1 MCGDSALLAVEC
13 VKLFHNLIII
23 CLNSLETLV
32 LLSMSMEALH
42 VPLHLDPSL
51 LYIDKAKPLKLL
63 GSVLSK
69 VWWVREAVCGE
80 EAQ

>member
-32 LLSMSMEALH
+32 LLSMSMEALR
-42 VPLHLDPSL
+42 VPLT
-51 LYIDKAKPLKLL
+51 
-63 GSVLSK
+63 
-69 VWWVREAVCGE
+69 
-80 EAQ
+80 